1 MVPNFNNVNLIVFDF
16 DGVFTDNKVYVNEN
30 GIESV
35 RCDRADGLGIDLLKQ
50 FIEKKSLKLDMF
62 ILSKEKNKVVKTRG
76 KKLDIRVYSNKDS
89 KLAFL
94 KNYFIKR
101 KIDIKSGLKK
111 TIFLGNDI
119 NDLEV
124 MMNVNYSV
132 APSDAHELIR
142 KNANLVLEEKGGD
155 GFVRKFIELFIRLNK
170 QREKEI
176 IKL

>member
-1 MVPNFNNVNLIVFDF
+1 MIPNLNKVILIVFDF

-50 FIEKKSLKLDMF
+50 FIKKKSLELDMF
-62 ILSKEKNKVVKTRG
+62 ILSKEKNKIVKTRG
-76 KKLDIRVYSNKDS
+76 KKLNIKVYNNQDC

-94 KNYFIKR
+94 KNYFK
-101 KIDIKSGLKK
+101 KKEIDFKSGLKK
-111 TIFLGNDI
+111 TIYLGNDI

-132 APSDAHELIR
+132 APSDAHDLIKR
-142 KNANLVLEEKGGD
+142 NADLVLKEKGGD
-155 GFVRKFIELFIRLNK
+155 GFVRKFIELLIGLNK
-170 QREKEI
+170 LQEKEI